1 MPIPNV
7 WGWLYRNFYPRNI
20 EFSMMITDM
29 KKWIGKNHPVLC
41 KLMANTVVKNHCCNY
56 LIGQWSQLCFG
67 AGFNLPKEGLDNY
80 LLPTSEFWHIT
91 PICQPENYAY
101 IYIYMLFEYWSLT
114 FFHNQISNDIDLK
127 ASLKVNHDKFTR
139 QNQSAFQ
146 LPLEKGKQ
154 SMFYF
159 SAQLC
164 NLLTWGFIDYPTR
177 AFGGGVAAC
186 LWDEDRCAVH
196 WAPPWCS
203 ISTAKLEFF
212 YSKPGSIITYW
223 HSWSTLDVDH
233 WYKGGF
239 RCHKTDD
246 AKLFM
251 FIFCSSD

>member
-1 MPIPNV
+1 MSGVDYIEISTPGTSNLAWWSLIWRNGLVKTIQSFASWWRILWWRITAVTIWLVNEVNFALEQVLICQKKALIIICCQPPNSGISHQFANLKIMPI
-7 WGWLYRNFYPRNI
+7 YI
-20 EFSMMITDM
+20 
-29 KKWIGKNHPVLC
+29 
-41 KLMANTVVKNHCCNY
+41 
-56 LIGQWSQLCFG
+56 
-67 AGFNLPKEGLDNY
+67 
-80 LLPTSEFWHIT
+80 
-91 PICQPENYAY
+91 Y
-101 IYIYMLFEYWSLT
+101 IYIYMLFEYWSLI

-139 QNQSAFQ
+139 QNQSAFK
-146 LPLEKGKQ
+146 LPLVKTEKGKQ

-239 RCHKTDD
+239 RCH
-246 AKLFM
+246 
-251 FIFCSSD
+251 